1 MTGNIKGKDKDSAA
15 AMPRRGFSDL
25 DLIARAL
32 AIYLP
37 DIGLSLHRAFEA
49 RHVLQEDIESPVLDL
64 GCNDGLFDLL
74 WRGFCPETVHI
85 TGCDMNRA
93 DLDRAIET
101 RTIDEAIVTDGRCLP
116 LEDSCMNTVIAN
128 SVLTHVPE
136 VDRLLEEVSRVLRPG
151 GKFLFSVP
159 GPIFEN
165 QLAWVRIFR
174 KLGFQG
180 LAART
185 GNGYGLRWQQWH
197 RDGESVWARRLGR
210 QDFSLI
216 KASEYPGL
224 RAGFIW
230 SLTFGL
236 IRAGISK
243 FTLLNILRKIGCAG
257 FRSSDRLQ
265 LRPGKLAE
273 LLAPLLAEPGAEGG
287 SIFFVFQKDT
297 QRSQPPGR
305 IEIRPL
311 RAGEEN
317 LKPDTASGL
326 RWLTNSK
333 IRIRDEMPAMTGG
346 YGNLIDV
353 RTGISSMLY
362 CEITGYAVQ
371 FWLRQDNEYF
381 SLAADAGNCLLRA
394 QTPPDKGKISGGFPF
409 GLTRPEGR
417 AIPAYFSFDAGICAS
432 ALVDL
437 YVKTG
442 NAGFIGGAVRAG
454 EFLLSMQ
461 TDEGSFKAVHNLEPR
476 HPGMP
481 QFEGWYGD
489 FCALHGKNA
498 IALVKLWQI
507 TGEDRWR
514 NAAKKTLDWV
524 RGLQGLRGE
533 FPYFNESAFS
543 MTHTHCYATEGLFF
557 GGIVLNEE
565 RYLTSGLRG
574 ADWLRLAQRRDGAF
588 HKDYLARGSGFPE
601 PAAWN
606 RLHVGPVAQAARIWW
621 IAAQVSP
628 GRPWAE
634 SAGRALQFL
643 FRVQADDKRAPVA
656 GAFPQDARA
665 LGLCFYHNR
674 TYSTWEAIFALEAVR
689 LWNECLDDPAWC
701 IF

>member
-1 MTGNIKGKDKDSAA
+1 MTGYIKGRDKDSAA
-15 AMPRRGFSDL
+15 DMPRKGFSDI
-25 DLIARAL
+25 DLMARAL

-49 RHVLQEDIESPVLDL
+49 RHVLQEDIKSPVLDL

-74 WRGFCPETVHI
+74 WRGFYPEAVHI

-101 RTIDEAIVTDGRCLP
+101 RTIDKAIVTDGRSLP
-116 LEDSCMNTVIAN
+116 LEDSCMKTVIAN

-151 GKFLFSVP
+151 GKFLFSIP
-159 GPIFEN
+159 GPVFEN

-185 GNGYGLRWQQWH
+185 GDGYHLRWHQWH
-197 RDGESVWARRLGR
+197 RDGESVWVRRLGR
-210 QDFSLI
+210 QGLSLI
-216 KASEYPGL
+216 KTSQYPGL
-224 RAGFIW
+224 RAGFVW
-230 SLTFGL
+230 SLTFSL

-243 FTLLNILRKIGCAG
+243 FRILNILRTIGC
-257 FRSSDRLQ
+257 FQVRSSNQLQ
-265 LRPGKLAE
+265 LRRGKLAE
-273 LLAPLLAEPGAEGG
+273 RLAPLLAEPGAEGG
-287 SIFFVFQKDT
+287 SIFFVFRKDT
-297 QRSQPPGR
+297 QCSQPSGR
-305 IEIRPL
+305 IEIKSL
-311 RAGEEN
+311 RAGEKN
-317 LKPDTASGL
+317 LKPNTASAL
-326 RWLTNSK
+326 RWLSNSK
-333 IRIRDEMPAMTGG
+333 IRIRDEMRAMTGG
-346 YGNLIDV
+346 YGNLIDAD
-353 RTGISSMLY
+353 TGISPMLY

-371 FWLRQDNEYF
+371 FWLRQEKEFF

-394 QTPPDKGKISGGFPF
+394 QAPLDKEKISGGFPF
-409 GLTRPEGR
+409 GLQRPEGK
-417 AIPAYFSFDAGICAS
+417 AVPAYFSFDAGICAS

-442 NAGFIGGAVRAG
+442 DARFIGGAEKAG

-461 TDEGSFKAVHNLEPR
+461 TDEGSFKAVYNMEPG

-481 QFEGWYGD
+481 QFEGWYND

-498 IALVKLWQI
+498 IALVKLWRI

-514 NAAKKTLDWV
+514 KAAKKTLDWV
-524 RGLQGLRGE
+524 GGLQGLRGE
-533 FPYFNESAFS
+533 FPYFKESAYS

-557 GGIVLNEE
+557 GGIVLDEE

-574 ADWLRLAQRRDGAF
+574 AEWLRLAQRRNGAF
-588 HKDYLARGSGFPE
+588 HKDYLTGNSGFPE
-601 PAAWN
+601 PAVWN

-634 SAGRALQFL
+634 SAGRALEFL
-643 FRVQADDKRAPVA
+643 SRLQADDKKTPVA
-656 GAFPQDARA
+656 GAFPQYARA
-665 LGLCFYHNR
+665 LGPWLHHTKC
-674 TYSTWEAIFALEAVR
+674 YSTWEAFFACEAVR